1 MHCRMHCMSAGI
13 CSTVVM
19 SSDTV
24 MIALLFSNNKQ
35 SMLSASKGY
44 AHSHFCQQQS
54 STHGREGNRNSQGLR
69 LMTST
74 VTWWYPTQN

>member
-24 MIALLFSNNKQ
+24 TIAVLFGNNK
-35 SMLSASKGY
+35 AC
-44 AHSHFCQQQS
+44 CQQAKVM
-54 STHGREGNRNSQGLR
+54 H
-69 LMTST
+69 T
-74 VTWWYPTQN
+74 VTFANNRAPHMAVMAIEIHKVCDS